1 MQFSGLAPA
10 ATRAPLGLQAKKQHL
25 LQHLQN
31 HPSRAKRRGVV
42 MDRTRAPQSIAD
54 ALRAALSRL
63 PIGELAD
70 LSVWAEWDTIVGATL
85 ARHAQP
91 VRMRRGVLVVSV
103 DSSEWMHELQFLK
116 HDLRDR
122 LNEKLGRAAVR
133 DLFLVL
139 TTG

>member
-1 MQFSGLAPA
+1 
-10 ATRAPLGLQAKKQHL
+10 
-25 LQHLQN
+25 
-31 HPSRAKRRGVV
+31 